1 MYMMLEGTSLRMM
14 GFRLVG
20 SATVATRSTP
30 PSFWAR
36 PKELSSSAPAMN
48 AILSLIVLLTSAGF
62 PYRAKAPRPGERL
75 RVDSEA
81 PVLRHRCPPSVR
93 LEQIESASDRFAGAA
108 QLVGGAVQLAGQAGF
123 DETEF
128 RAAFEL
134 VQVQAVGQA
143 GELRVATVAHDR

>member
-1 MYMMLEGTSLRMM
+1 MYMMLEGTSLRVL
-14 GFRLVG
+14 GFRLAG

-48 AILSLIVLLTSAGF
+48 AFLSLIVLLTSAGF

-81 PVLRHRCPPSVR
+81 PVLRHRCPPSLR
-93 LEQIESASDRFAGAA
+93 LDLTESAPGGLADRKSTR
-108 QLVGGAVQLAGQAGF
+108 LNSSH
-123 DETEF
+123 
-128 RAAFEL
+128 
-134 VQVQAVGQA
+134 
-143 GELRVATVAHDR
+143 VANSY

>member
-1 MYMMLEGTSLRMM
+1 MMW
-14 GFRLVG
+14 FRLVG

-36 PKELSSSAPAMN
+36 PNELSSSATAMN
-48 AILSLIVLLTSAGF
+48 AFLSLIVLLTSAGF
-62 PYRAKAPRPGERL
+62 PYRTKAPRTGERL
-75 RVDSEA
+75 RDDSEA
-81 PVLRHRCPPSVR
+81 PVLRPRCPPSLR
-93 LEQIESASDRFAGAA
+93 LDLTESAPGGLAGAA

-143 GELRVATVAHDR
+143 GELRVAVVAHDR